1 MVWQGSVCTSYIAPF
16 LFYLCPYMFIIAF
29 TFPNAC
35 MIGFEFFE
43 ENEEMQFNEM
53 NFYLL
58 FLAVSYR
65 WRNNGDKIQNL
76 DL

>member
-1 MVWQGSVCTSYIAPF
+1 
-16 LFYLCPYMFIIAF
+16 
-29 TFPNAC
+29 